1 MVCGTKLGEQFFW
14 QYCLSVMWP
23 AFDLITYNIYYSGQH
38 LGLAGIR
45 DLRNMSTTTKVKNP
59 TIKMAYVIMESLG
72 R

>member
-1 MVCGTKLGEQFFW
+1 
-14 QYCLSVMWP
+14 MWP
-23 AFDLITYNIYYSGQH
+23 AFDLITYNIFYSGQH